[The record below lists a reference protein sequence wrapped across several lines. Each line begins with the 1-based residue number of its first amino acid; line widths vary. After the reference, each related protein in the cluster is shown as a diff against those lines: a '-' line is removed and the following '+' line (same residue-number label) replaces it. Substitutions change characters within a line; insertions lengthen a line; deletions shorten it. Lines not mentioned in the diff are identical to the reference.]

1 MRCVFPATEWGGESK
16 GDGPAPGAQRKACEG
31 EYVFRPVLIQIN
43 DCHHEGTAKSPGCLQ
58 RRRREFPEPE
68 SRQWSGIHISG

>member
-16 GDGPAPGAQRKACEG
+16 GGGPAPGARKKACEG

-43 DCHHEGTAKSPGCLQ
+43 DWHHEGTAKK
-58 RRRREFPEPE
+58 
-68 SRQWSGIHISG
+68 SRVSAEEEKRVPRILRAGTGQGFI